1 MLRMIS
7 CYENIFCHRFTFI
20 TGAAASL
27 KLVHCVKRNRS
38 TVALDTHCCLG
49 LHRAYMGKGFHH
61 VCPVE
66 SRLVRNMQKE
76 GISWS
81 QMKKI
86 TGRSRETINNILNP
100 PKGVKKTITKGQPRK
115 IKEADMK
122 QILRSMERLQKEKHP
137 KGKEVTA
144 DMILNAAGIK
154 ASERTLLREFH
165 DRKIEFFRLK
175 ERQILMDDD
184 IKKRKVWGAARKG
197 RRKRTWVRKPHAII
211 DNKHWQLFTTGAG
224 RSHAARRTIRGGYQK
239 RGGQPEGHMVKP
251 KGGNNK
257 FPAKGVTVTA
267 AVIKGRVR
275 VWNYVDGAWNG
286 QTAADMY
293 RGPLVKAMRKAF
305 PDHAK
310 KPGAKWEVLE
320 DNDPTGFKSSK
331 ARAAK
336 KEVGIEEDELP
347 RRSPDLNVLDYALW
361 HEINVRMRKQESSW
375 PSDKRESADEY
386 KKRLRQTALGLPES
400 FVSKCVGDM
409 ARRCNLLVKRRGK
422 LFRE

>member
-1 MLRMIS
+1 
-7 CYENIFCHRFTFI
+7 
-20 TGAAASL
+20 
-27 KLVHCVKRNRS
+27 
-38 TVALDTHCCLG
+38 
-49 LHRAYMGKGFHH
+49 
-61 VCPVE
+61 
-66 SRLVRNMQKE
+66 
-76 GISWS
+76 
-81 QMKKI
+81 
-86 TGRSRETINNILNP
+86 
-100 PKGVKKTITKGQPRK
+100 
-115 IKEADMK
+115 
-122 QILRSMERLQKEKHP
+122 
-137 KGKEVTA
+137 
-144 DMILNAAGIK
+144 
-154 ASERTLLREFH
+154 
-165 DRKIEFFRLK
+165 
-175 ERQILMDDD
+175 
-184 IKKRKVWGAARKG
+184 
-197 RRKRTWVRKPHAII
+197 
-211 DNKHWQLFTTGAG
+211 
-224 RSHAARRTIRGGYQK
+224 
-239 RGGQPEGHMVKP
+239 MVKL

-267 AVIKGRVR
+267 AVIKGRIR
-275 VWNYVDGAWNG
+275 MWNYVDGTWNG

-336 KEVGIEEDELP
+336 KEVGIEEDALP

-386 KKRLRQTALGLPES
+386 KKRLRKTALGLPES